1 MEFFR
6 DTNIDFLGKKWY
18 FLIFSLIFSVAGV
31 LSMAF
36 WHGIP
41 LGVDFRGGTLVY
53 VKYAHTPDP
62 SAIHTEIERAGLKNA
77 RVQRYGQPG
86 NNEVLI
92 ALDIQETSE
101 QALDKGKTQIIQALE
116 SHAAAGQAGPQQ
128 LQFVDRREL
137 SFGEGPASP
146 RIGRRGQ
153 PALHRDS
160 SGIVDYR
167 DKTKSGVL
175 GSIDELK
182 SVADPAVVASLQE
195 SFFVSDFGIRNVEI
209 VGPQVGQQLRKQAI
223 LATLYSLGGMLIY
236 LGFRFEWIYG
246 VAAVLTVFH
255 DTLITVGAFSLLNW
269 EISLTVI
276 AAILTLIGYSNNDT
290 IVVFDRIREN
300 IKLLRR
306 EKLADIVNKSINQ
319 TLSRTIL
326 TAGLTF
332 LTVLAL
338 FLFGGEVLHGFSFAL
353 VIGILIGTYSSI
365 AIAAPILVAYQDWR
379 GGGARSRL
387 PCHCGRAAARR
398 SRRKKLRSESG
409 PSGVK
414 SLTCPQRQEFA
425 EGSSERAGAKRMRSV
440 SKFS

>member
-1 MEFFR
+1 VEFFKN
-6 DTNIDFLGKKWY
+6 TNIDFLGKKWY
-18 FLIFSLIFSVAGV
+18 FLTFSLIFSVAGL

-36 WHGIP
+36 WHGVP

-62 SAIHTEIERAGLKNA
+62 SAIHKEIERAGLKNA
-77 RVQRYGQPG
+77 RVQAYDQAH
-86 NNEVLI
+86 NSNEVLI
-92 ALDIQETSE
+92 QLDIQETSE

-116 SHAAAGQAGPQQ
+116 SNAPPGKQDLNNSSSLNIKNYLLGKDPLHLGGGADANPRYAAMAQA
-128 LQFVDRREL
+128 
-137 SFGEGPASP
+137 
-146 RIGRRGQ
+146 
-153 PALHRDS
+153 
-160 SGIVDYR
+160 IVDYR

-175 GSIDELK
+175 GSVDELK
-182 SVADPAVVASLQE
+182 SVADPAAVSSLQDN
-195 SFFVSDFGIRNVEI
+195 FYVSDFGIRNVEI

-223 LATLYSLGGMLIY
+223 LATLYSLAGMLIY
-236 LGFRFEWIYG
+236 LALRFEWIYG

-306 EKLADIVNKSINQ
+306 DKLADIVNKSINQ

-338 FLFGGEVLHGFSFAL
+338 FLFGGEVLHSFSFAL

-365 AIAAPILVAYQDWR
+365 AIAAPILVAYQEWR
-379 GGGARSRL
+379 GERGKA
-387 PCHCGRAAARR
+387 PIAMP
-398 SRRKKLRSESG
+398 LRSGNSPTQPKEK
-409 PSGVK
+409 VK
-414 SLTCPQRQEFA
+414 A
-425 EGSSERAGAKRMRSV
+425 
-440 SKFS
+440 

>member
-1 MEFFR
+1 VEFFR
-6 DTNIDFLGKKWY
+6 NTNIDFLGKKWY
-18 FLIFSLIFSVAGV
+18 FLTFSLIFSVAGV

-53 VKYAHTPDP
+53 VKYSHTPDP
-62 SAIHTEIERAGLKNA
+62 AAIHAEIERAGLKNA
-77 RVQRYGQPG
+77 RVQRYGAAA

-116 SHAAAGQAGPQQ
+116 SNAAGKQDLNNSSSIAIAKHLLDKDPLHVGIDANSRYAAIAQA
-128 LQFVDRREL
+128 
-137 SFGEGPASP
+137 
-146 RIGRRGQ
+146 
-153 PALHRDS
+153 
-160 SGIVDYR
+160 IVDYR
-167 DKTKSGVL
+167 DKTRGGVL
-175 GSIDELK
+175 SSIDELK
-182 SVADPAVVASLQE
+182 SVADPAVVASLQDN
-195 SFFVSDFGIRNVEI
+195 FFVSDFGIRDVAI
-209 VGPQVGQQLRKQAI
+209 VGPQVGQQLRKQAL
-223 LATLYSLGGMLIY
+223 LATLYSLAGMLVY
-236 LGFRFEWIYG
+236 LALRFEWIYG

-306 EKLADIVNKSINQ
+306 DKLADIVNKSINQ

-365 AIAAPILVAYQDWR
+365 AIAAPILVAYQEWR
-379 GGGARSRL
+379 GERG
-387 PCHCGRAAARR
+387 
-398 SRRKKLRSESG
+398 KKPIAMPLRPGSNPTQPKEK
-409 PSGVK
+409 VK
-414 SLTCPQRQEFA
+414 
-425 EGSSERAGAKRMRSV
+425 V
-440 SKFS
+440 